1 MLIGELSKKAQLSR
15 DTIRFYEKKGLI
27 KAKPSASE
35 YNTYKNYTEENLQR
49 IIVIKKAKTLGF
61 TLKELREMLDLVEV
75 KQASCAVMEKK
86 VQEKLEAI
94 NLKIK
99 ELEHMKSLIYARIE
113 ETSSTCIGVQPDEN
127 CRF

>member
-49 IIVIKKAKTLGF
+49 ILLIKKAKRQTAMSAISPTICVMCLICRVYHSA
-61 TLKELREMLDLVEV
+61 LSS
-75 KQASCAVMEKK
+75 KQVRTPTP
-86 VQEKLEAI
+86 
-94 NLKIK
+94 KILN
-99 ELEHMKSLIYARIE
+99 E
-113 ETSSTCIGVQPDEN
+113 
-127 CRF
+127 